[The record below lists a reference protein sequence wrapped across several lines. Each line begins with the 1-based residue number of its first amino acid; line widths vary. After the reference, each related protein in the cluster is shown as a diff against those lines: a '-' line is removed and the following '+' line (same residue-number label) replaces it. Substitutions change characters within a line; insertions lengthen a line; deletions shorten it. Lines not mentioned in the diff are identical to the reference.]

1 MRKLSLAGKI
11 SVVKFLVIP
20 KFVYLFSNISNPP
33 KKFFDEL
40 QSKLFRFI
48 WSNKKDRIKR
58 RLSVLYNELADG
70 GLNMIHVESF
80 CRALKI
86 AWVKRVL
93 DKENKGNWKTMF
105 CLNTKEIGGEYI
117 FMCNF
122 KANDMNIKINNFWRD
137 VLFS

>member
-48 WSNKKDRIKR
+48 WSNKKDRIKGVTR
-58 RLSVLYNELADG
+58 KT
-70 GLNMIHVESF
+70 GL
-80 CRALKI
+80 
-86 AWVKRVL
+86 
-93 DKENKGNWKTMF
+93 KEDLVFFIM
-105 CLNTKEIGGEYI
+105 
-117 FMCNF
+117 
-122 KANDMNIKINNFWRD
+122 
-137 VLFS
+137 S